1 LRLLLD
7 THAFL
12 WWLGDDPKLSPGA
25 RAAIADPSA
34 KVFVSA
40 ASAWEITTKHRLGKL
55 PGVAKLAADVAARVA
70 AEKFREL
77 DVTFAHAQHAGALQG
92 SHKDPFDRL
101 IAAQAVLERLVL
113 VSNDGALDAFG
124 VVRLW

>member
-12 WWLGDDPKLSPGA
+12 WWLANDPRLSTAA
-25 RAAIADPSA
+25 RIAVADPSTM
-34 KVFVSA
+34 VFVSA
-40 ASAWEITTKHRLGKL
+40 ASAWEITTKYRLGKL
-55 PGVAKLAADVAARVA
+55 PGVAKVAADVAARVA
-70 AEKFREL
+70 AESFHEL
-77 DVTFAHAQHAGALQG
+77 PVLFAHAQHAGALRG

-101 IAAQAVLERLVL
+101 IAAQAILERLVL